1 MDLSILSDEQQYAYE
16 LFTCGKNICITGP
29 GGTGKTKLIEY
40 FVNYSKSIGNSI
52 QVCAMTGCATVLLP
66 KICNARTLHSWSGI
80 RLCKGDKK
88 QIVENVMRNKRNKAN
103 WKNIKIL
110 IIDEISMMSVKIL
123 NVLNEIAQT
132 VRYNREPF
140 GGIQLVLLGDFY
152 QLPPVG
158 TIGEPETE
166 QFCFNS
172 KVWTKMFQPDNIV
185 ILKTIFRQTDPI
197 YKSILLEI
205 REACLSEQNISILKK
220 YLNRD
225 FDETK
230 YNGCIPTKLFPT
242 RAKTDYLNNLMFSKL
257 DNEKYTFNC
266 EKKVACKTYIESNKP
281 LSMEDL
287 QKCSNLPETIIEFE
301 IQKLIGTSS
310 YPEMLHLK
318 KGANVMCTVN
328 LDIDNGICNGSQ
340 GVISDIVETETGILP
355 EVIFIN
361 GIKRVLDVHFVQS
374 EEYPCIA
381 VGQIPLCLAWA
392 LTIHKIQ
399 GTTLSMANID
409 VGSQIFECGQ
419 TYVALSRVQSLDGL
433 YLSAFNPS
441 RIRANKEVKTF
452 YDNIPE
458 KEYKI
463 EKKEKVDENIFSSFE
478 LKEEDYVDPTIK
490 KIQLYK

>member
-1 MDLSILSDEQQYAYE
+1 MDLSILSNEQRYAYD
-16 LFTCGKNICITGP
+16 LFTSGKNVFITGP
-29 GGTGKTKLIEY
+29 GGTGKTRLIEY

-80 RLCKGDKK
+80 RLCKGEKT
-88 QIVENVMRNKRNKAN
+88 QIVESIMRNKRNKAN
-103 WKNIKIL
+103 WTKIKIL
-110 IIDEISMMSVKIL
+110 IIDEVSMMSVKVL

-152 QLPPVG
+152 QLPPIG
-158 TIGEPETE
+158 TMGEPDTE
-166 QFCFNS
+166 QFCFDS
-172 KVWTKMFQPDNIV
+172 KIWSKLFHLENIV
-185 ILKTIFRQTDPI
+185 VLKTIFRQTDPI
-197 YKSILLEI
+197 YKSILLQI
-205 REACLSEQNISILKK
+205 RDASLSNENVSILKN
-220 YLNRD
+220 YLNRE
-225 FDETK
+225 FDATK

-257 DNEKYTFNC
+257 DSKKYTFNC

-287 QKCSNLPETIIEFE
+287 QKCSKLPETMIEFE

-318 KGANVMCTVN
+318 KGAIVMCTVN

-340 GVISDIVETETGILP
+340 GVISDIIETETSILP
-355 EVIFIN
+355 EVTFIN
-361 GIKRVLDVHFVQS
+361 GIKKVLNIHFVQS

-399 GTTLSMANID
+399 GATLSMANID

-441 RIRANKEVKTF
+441 RIRANEQVKTF

-478 LKEEDYVDPTIK
+478 LKEDAYIDPTIK

>member
-1 MDLSILSDEQQYAYE
+1 
-16 LFTCGKNICITGP
+16 
-29 GGTGKTKLIEY
+29 
-40 FVNYSKSIGNSI
+40 
-52 QVCAMTGCATVLLP
+52 
-66 KICNARTLHSWSGI
+66 
-80 RLCKGDKK
+80 
-88 QIVENVMRNKRNKAN
+88 
-103 WKNIKIL
+103 
-110 IIDEISMMSVKIL
+110 
-123 NVLNEIAQT
+123 
-132 VRYNREPF
+132 
-140 GGIQLVLLGDFY
+140 
-152 QLPPVG
+152 
-158 TIGEPETE
+158 
-166 QFCFNS
+166 
-172 KVWTKMFQPDNIV
+172 MFQPDNIV

-205 REACLSEQNISILKK
+205 REARLSEQNISILKK
-220 YLNRD
+220 YLNRE

-257 DNEKYTFNC
+257 DDEKYTFNC
-266 EKKVACKTYIESNKP
+266 EKKYECKTYIESNKP
-281 LSMEDL
+281 LSKADL
-287 QKCSNLPETIIEFE
+287 EKCANLPETMIEFE
-301 IQKLIGTSS
+301 IQKLISTSS

-355 EVIFIN
+355 EVMFVN

-441 RIRANKEVKTF
+441 RIRANKEVITF

-463 EKKEKVDENIFSSFE
+463 EKKNKVDENVFSSFE
-478 LKEEDYVDPTIK
+478 LKEETYVDPTIK

>member
-1 MDLSILSDEQQYAYE
+1 
-16 LFTCGKNICITGP
+16 
-29 GGTGKTKLIEY
+29 
-40 FVNYSKSIGNSI
+40 
-52 QVCAMTGCATVLLP
+52 
-66 KICNARTLHSWSGI
+66 
-80 RLCKGDKK
+80 
-88 QIVENVMRNKRNKAN
+88 
-103 WKNIKIL
+103 
-110 IIDEISMMSVKIL
+110 
-123 NVLNEIAQT
+123 
-132 VRYNREPF
+132 
-140 GGIQLVLLGDFY
+140 
-152 QLPPVG
+152 
-158 TIGEPETE
+158 
-166 QFCFNS
+166 
-172 KVWTKMFQPDNIV
+172 MFQPDNIV

-205 REACLSEQNISILKK
+205 REARLSEQNISILKK
-220 YLNRD
+220 YLNRE

-257 DNEKYTFNC
+257 DDEKYTFNC
-266 EKKVACKTYIESNKP
+266 EKKYECKTYIESNKP
-281 LSMEDL
+281 LSKADL
-287 QKCSNLPETIIEFE
+287 EKCANLPETMIEFE
-301 IQKLIGTSS
+301 IQKLISTSS

-355 EVIFIN
+355 EVMFVN

-433 YLSAFNPS
+433 DWSAFNPS
-441 RIRANKEVKTF
+441 RIRANKEVITF

-463 EKKEKVDENIFSSFE
+463 EKKNKVDENVFSSFE
-478 LKEEDYVDPTIK
+478 LKEETYVDPTIK
-490 KIQLYK
+490 KIQYEIFV